1 MKLYTPKLLIGFLL
15 FIIIFN
21 LLISPKIIEGAQNFG
36 LVDIMTGNSDSIE
49 NSVTP
54 NYVNNIDDTNI
65 DSIHDVEYHD
75 SVEDILKQE
84 GSYALSGKTNVYDP
98 VQKKIITLNVPYV
111 PSSTTYYVPGT
122 NKYPMRNFTPSY
134 TDSVVL
140 SSTQKLFNQ
149 TTPDRIDYTPDR
161 TGETEP
167 PQYGDIKNRS
177 DSVVYGYAST
187 NVKSV
192 NPVSYDELSNSLS
205 QIYTFTYRNGD
216 KYKGEFANGEP
227 SGVGIMKYVNGDEY
241 KGNWL
246 NGKPNGGGVM
256 KYKKNNSFY
265 AGYWLNGKPYKPPN
279 T

>member
-1 MKLYTPKLLIGFLL
+1 
-15 FIIIFN
+15 
-21 LLISPKIIEGAQNFG
+21 
-36 LVDIMTGNSDSIE
+36 MTGNSDSIE
-49 NSVTP
+49 DSVTP

-161 TGETEP
+161 IGEIEP
-167 PQYGDIKNRS
+167 PQYGNIKNKS
-177 DSVVYGYAST
+177 DSVVYGYATT
-187 NVKSV
+187 NVKSL
-192 NPVSYDELSNSLS
+192 NPVSYDELAKSS
-205 QIYTFTYRNGD
+205 
-216 KYKGEFANGEP
+216 E
-227 SGVGIMKYVNGDEY
+227 
-241 KGNWL
+241 
-246 NGKPNGGGVM
+246 
-256 KYKKNNSFY
+256 
-265 AGYWLNGKPYKPPN
+265 
-279 T
+279 